1 MFRYRLLE
9 TLEKNVAR
17 LYHVATK
24 VCLKVL
30 YVQLNHARMLMESD
44 VYASQSFGVWWVL
57 HVSKTNI
64 WFFFLIAFFQLL
76 YGQKLSFY
84 QRDYRAMAVRDGL
97 IPCLCRFMKM
107 ADRKNGFLTM
117 LSLECLWLL
126 SLDKNVKRDLL
137 MQGVLDV
144 LVDMKDML
152 LKGSELGVL
161 TISNLLCHP
170 EHFED
175 HFSHKS
181 TLRSTAAHFICQNSD
196 IDQYPFLLQMCDL
209 YQFRDLFLFF
219 LSSCYHLP
227 LDSNMMA
234 QVTDDKLKQTL
245 LLLKDVKELSN
256 LILAC
261 DLPTTF
267 ELSLRERCL
276 VTFCDCA
283 KEGNTQKCDALSV
296 LLGMINVHP
305 LTEDEMS
312 VELEDDLQSAC

>member
-1 MFRYRLLE
+1 
-9 TLEKNVAR
+9 
-17 LYHVATK
+17 
-24 VCLKVL
+24 
-30 YVQLNHARMLMESD
+30 
-44 VYASQSFGVWWVL
+44 
-57 HVSKTNI
+57 
-64 WFFFLIAFFQLL
+64 
-76 YGQKLSFY
+76 
-84 QRDYRAMAVRDGL
+84 MAVRDGL

-107 ADRKNGFLTM
+107 ADKKNGFLTM

-126 SLDKNVKRDLL
+126 SFDKNVKRDLL
-137 MQGVLDV
+137 MQGVLYV

-161 TISNLLCHP
+161 TISNLLSHP
-170 EHFED
+170 QHFED

-181 TLRSTAAHFICQNSD
+181 TLRSTSAHFICQNSD

-227 LDSNMMA
+227 LDPNAMTEI
-234 QVTDDKLKQTL
+234 TDDKLKQTL

-256 LILAC
+256 LILTC

-283 KEGNTQKCDALSV
+283 KEGNTQKCDALSR

-305 LTEDEMS
+305 LDDLQD